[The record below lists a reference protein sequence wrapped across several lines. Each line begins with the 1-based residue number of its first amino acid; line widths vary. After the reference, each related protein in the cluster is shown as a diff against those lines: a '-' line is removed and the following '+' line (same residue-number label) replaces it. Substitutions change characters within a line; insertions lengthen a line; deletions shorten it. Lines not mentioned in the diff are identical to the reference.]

1 MKAILYIVLF
11 FFFGSL
17 LAQNANIF
25 EEANTLYNEG
35 KYSEAITKYES
46 VLETNQHSAELYFN
60 LGNANYK
67 LNNIAPSIYYYEKAL
82 QLKPN
87 DPDIKN
93 NMAYAQNMTVDAI
106 QTVPELGLS
115 KFFNKVTHALLFDTW
130 AKIAIVLMVL
140 FVLLFITYYFTYDT
154 SKKRLSFVLSFV
166 FLFLSLFSL
175 GLAFQKNALDK
186 KNNPAIVF
194 AQETEVKTAPNLA
207 SEDAFILHEGTKVQ
221 VLDTMSNW
229 KKIKLTDGK
238 TGWIIGDDIKLLN
251 IF

>member
-1 MKAILYIVLF
+1 MKHILYILL

-17 LAQNANIF
+17 SAQNSSAF
-25 EEANTLYNEG
+25 KEANTLYNEG
-35 KYSEAITKYES
+35 QYSEAITKYES
-46 VLETNQHSAELYFN
+46 ILKTNQHSAELYFN

-82 QLKPN
+82 QLKPT
-87 DPDIKN
+87 DQDIKN
-93 NMAYAQNMTVDAI
+93 NIAYAKSMTVDAI

-115 KFFNKVTHALLFDTW
+115 KFFNKVTHALSFDAW
-130 AKIAIVLMVL
+130 AKFTIVLMVL
-140 FVLLFITYYFTYDT
+140 FVILFITYYFTFNS

-175 GLAFQKNALDK
+175 GLAFQKNTLDK

-207 SEDAFILHEGTKVQ
+207 SEDAFTLHEGTKVQ

-229 KKIKLTDGK
+229 KKIKLVDGK
-238 TGWIIGDDIKLLN
+238 TGWVIGDDIKQLN
-251 IF
+251 VF